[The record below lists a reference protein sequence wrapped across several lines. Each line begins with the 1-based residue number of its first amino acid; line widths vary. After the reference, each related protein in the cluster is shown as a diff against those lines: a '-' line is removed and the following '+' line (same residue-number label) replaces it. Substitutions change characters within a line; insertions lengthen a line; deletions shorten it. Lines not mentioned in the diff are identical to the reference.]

1 MIDRALIVGLGS
13 IGKRHLRLLR
23 AALPE
28 ADIRVLRHARCDDP
42 IEHADG
48 CFDRLDA
55 ACDFAPQLAIIAS
68 PAPFHITA
76 ARALAQSGA
85 HLLVEKP
92 ISDSIDIT
100 SSICSEET

>member
-28 ADIRVLRHARCDDP
+28 ADIRVLRHAHCDDP

-55 ACDFAPQLAIIAS
+55 ACDFAPQLAILVANCS
-68 PAPFHITA
+68 VVLAVVA
-76 ARALAQSGA
+76 ARAVFGRRRNHA
-85 HLLVEKP
+85 EP
-92 ISDSIDIT
+92 RRN
-100 SSICSEET
+100 